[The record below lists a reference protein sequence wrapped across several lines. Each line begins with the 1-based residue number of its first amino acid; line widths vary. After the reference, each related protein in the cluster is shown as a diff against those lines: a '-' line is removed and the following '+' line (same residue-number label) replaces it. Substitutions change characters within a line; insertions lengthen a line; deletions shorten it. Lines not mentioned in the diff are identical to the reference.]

1 MRINLNNMQD
11 PRGFNVI
18 TNLQLSN
25 NCRYIRVQV
34 VDKAV
39 SLLNIFQ
46 SLIDTSWTN
55 SFFSNIDWLKE
66 SMSNRAI
73 ITVEKI
79 SKDFNKGMNPT
90 INKDTG
96 EKMVSEISRRSLV
109 EDFHYW
115 NMPLAELFKQKAD
128 GNPGF
133 DFHTITPM
141 NDIIMFGEAKYV
153 AGKTAYN
160 SAMNQIGDF
169 IDEKKD
175 MRDLAEICHFMPSQT
190 PLENAANNIKGYVA
204 AFSTNGATDRDIISK
219 ITGHKNY
226 SMLSQYPQFI
236 AIAVDL

>member
-1 MRINLNNMQD
+1 MPN

-18 TNLQLSN
+18 TNQQLSN
-25 NCRYIRVQV
+25 NGRYIRVQV
-34 VDKAV
+34 VDQDV
-39 SLLNIFQ
+39 SLQNIFQ

-55 SFFSNIDWLKE
+55 SFFENVGWLKE
-66 SMSNRAI
+66 SMINRAI
-73 ITVEKI
+73 ITIEKI
-79 SKDFNKGMNPT
+79 SKDFNNGMNPT

-133 DFHTITPM
+133 DFHTITPI

-169 IDEKKD
+169 IFEKSNDSDK
-175 MRDLAEICHFMPSQT
+175 E
-190 PLENAANNIKGYVA
+190 
-204 AFSTNGATDRDIISK
+204 TDNK
-219 ITGHKNY
+219 
-226 SMLSQYPQFI
+226 Q
-236 AIAVDL
+236 